1 VMNAELGP
9 IGEEELAVVERSSD
23 GGMNASDRI
32 LEDPQAVAKAAKA
45 EGAEKKDGDDPDSGG
60 ERGGSP
66 TGLRLAADV
75 SAQRRR
81 ASFRAFTRMNRPES
95 KEAPSSRT
103 SARRKAMNARAM
115 SSTWMRGR
123 HGVPSLLIR
132 MRPSAKA
139 CAERLLT
146 TRSSRRFGDSP

>member
-1 VMNAELGP
+1 MGVESAVVKFEVVMNAELGP

-103 SARRKAMNARAM
+103 SVKTCARTAAVSATSRRQAKPGRARA
-115 SSTWMRGR
+115 SFEKSTR
-123 HGVPSLLIR
+123 
-132 MRPSAKA
+132 
-139 CAERLLT
+139 
-146 TRSSRRFGDSP
+146 